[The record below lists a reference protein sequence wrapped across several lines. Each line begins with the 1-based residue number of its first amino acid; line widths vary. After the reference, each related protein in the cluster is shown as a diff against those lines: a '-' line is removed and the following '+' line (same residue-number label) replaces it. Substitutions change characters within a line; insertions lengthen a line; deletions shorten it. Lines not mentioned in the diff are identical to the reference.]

1 MDSSPSPSY
10 RKLYF
15 FAAAILIVIGV
26 CLRVWQGCS
35 TTLWADEAE
44 SSINGLSIL
53 ETGFPAS
60 HYLGQPIY
68 ENTLVEPFPESEEYE
83 FRDSSYS
90 KKGLAVY
97 HSWLPLYA
105 IAGAQWLCGL
115 KPDKVDLENA
125 VPLHGKEEIFLRTLA
140 PRLPALVFSFL
151 LLVVV
156 YVLVGNI
163 AGGAAALTSLTWLA
177 LGSKAIEFG
186 HQARYYSLTLLMSA
200 FCAFAA
206 WRLYKRG
213 KTVDYV
219 ILGIAEGLLFH
230 THQLS
235 AVIFACAC
243 LMLIPRVIKQNLWHL
258 KAVLVVGISGTMIL
272 PWAIFSGF
280 FEAAVEIPKAY
291 ELFNSP
297 KEWIAYFL
305 DRPVIFLSVG
315 LIVCL
320 LPLSRWAVR
329 KGWKSPTALSEDNLA
344 AMVFLIGWIVIAVLA
359 FHILIPAASFFL
371 TRLTLILYTPVAILM
386 GIAVSEYFP
395 QRFAFRFAASLC
407 LPLAILY
414 LSHHIPKKPRSF
426 DIDERFYWEFSGH
439 ILSLPQ

>member
-1 MDSSPSPSY
+1 
-10 RKLYF
+10 
-15 FAAAILIVIGV
+15 
-26 CLRVWQGCS
+26 
-35 TTLWADEAE
+35 
-44 SSINGLSIL
+44 
-53 ETGFPAS
+53 
-60 HYLGQPIY
+60 
-68 ENTLVEPFPESEEYE
+68 
-83 FRDSSYS
+83 
-90 KKGLAVY
+90 
-97 HSWLPLYA
+97 
-105 IAGAQWLCGL
+105 
-115 KPDKVDLENA
+115 
-125 VPLHGKEEIFLRTLA
+125 
-140 PRLPALVFSFL
+140 
-151 LLVVV
+151 
-156 YVLVGNI
+156 
-163 AGGAAALTSLTWLA
+163 
-177 LGSKAIEFG
+177 
-186 HQARYYSLTLLMSA
+186 
-200 FCAFAA
+200 
-206 WRLYKRG
+206 
-213 KTVDYV
+213 
-219 ILGIAEGLLFH
+219 
-230 THQLS
+230 
-235 AVIFACAC
+235 
-243 LMLIPRVIKQNLWHL
+243 MLIPRVIKQNLWHL